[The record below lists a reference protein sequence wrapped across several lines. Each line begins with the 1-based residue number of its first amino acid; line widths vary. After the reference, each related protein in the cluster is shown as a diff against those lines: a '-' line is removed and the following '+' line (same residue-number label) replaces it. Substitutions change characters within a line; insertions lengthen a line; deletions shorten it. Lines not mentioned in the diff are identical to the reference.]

1 MARKTPDPEG
11 SRPTRPGGT
20 SPESQPASG
29 NAKPKNTGEKER
41 HGPFFKIMK
50 LWRLLHDDRGR
61 TTFTKEMLA
70 QRYFPQDESDPD
82 PEEVPYATGEEVDE
96 QDLDFLEFPG
106 GELDGLDDLYDVSGD
121 DEPYG
126 PGSAGDGT
134 MSFAR
139 QPGRR
144 PGELPEKPP
153 RKRKKKP
160 HRAGWPSEKQK
171 QDVTRYLQAL
181 QNEGIAIWNVVN
193 DGGIDRQ
200 LDDDEFEEWQQDHP
214 SKERRWRYNPNGYWA
229 RELDTLL
236 DQHRIQGYELVGIL
250 ALQQLLAAMDG
261 SPQHEATQQ
270 LIEKLKAHVPDAIYQ
285 DAEEKARAWRYSV
298 ANIRKYS
305 TERAKQALAVWHR
318 ATIDQTQVIIKY
330 RKPGKPVRQ
339 HRISAMGTLFD
350 GEENSIYLLG
360 GEAVQKDGELTGKW
374 KPPVQWKLDRVL
386 EVRQLPDE
394 NPAIADIL
402 PHDLVRAA
410 PGEGPERLDISRLYS
425 ASAGAF
431 LRYGEPTIRLELL
444 VHHPSWIAWC
454 LEKPFHPNQSH
465 VLEKDENGRPQLR
478 LVIGRCHEQEMCS
491 RLLRLGG
498 DITVVSPQSMIDK
511 LRVAATKIGQRHRGS
526 EHGGAKSC

>member
-1 MARKTPDPEG
+1 MTRKKADPDG
-11 SRPTRPGGT
+11 SGPARPGGAASEPRASSKQAT
-20 SPESQPASG
+20 SR
-29 NAKPKNTGEKER
+29 NTSEKER
-41 HGPFFKIMK
+41 HKPFFRIMK

-61 TTFTKEMLA
+61 TTFTKETLA
-70 QRYFPQDESDPD
+70 KRYFPQDESDPE
-82 PEEVPYATGEEVDE
+82 PEEVPYAKGEEVDE
-96 QDLDFLEFPG
+96 DDLDFLEFPG
-106 GELDGLDDLYDVSGD
+106 GEADGLGDLYDDSGD
-121 DEPYG
+121 DEPDD

-134 MSFAR
+134 KSLAR
-139 QPGRR
+139 QP
-144 PGELPEKPP
+144 
-153 RKRKKKP
+153 RKRRKKP

-181 QNEGIAIWNVVN
+181 QNEGIEIWHVVT
-193 DGGIDRQ
+193 DDGIDRQ
-200 LDDDEFEEWQQDHP
+200 LDDDEFEEWQKDHP
-214 SKERRWRYNPNGYWA
+214 SKERRWRYNPNGSWA

-236 DQHRIQGYELVGIL
+236 DQYRIQGYELVGIL
-250 ALQQLLAAMDG
+250 ALQQLLATMDG

-431 LRYGEPTIRLELL
+431 LRYGEPMIRLELL
-444 VHHPSWIAWC
+444 VHAPGWIAWC

-465 VLEKDENGRPQLR
+465 DLEEDENGRPQLR

-498 DITVVSPQSMIDK
+498 DVTVVSPQSMIDK
-511 LRVAATKIGQRHRGS
+511 IKAAAKKIGHRHHGS
-526 EHGGAKSC
+526 EDGDAESC

>member
-1 MARKTPDPEG
+1 
-11 SRPTRPGGT
+11 
-20 SPESQPASG
+20 
-29 NAKPKNTGEKER
+29 
-41 HGPFFKIMK
+41 MK

-61 TTFTKEMLA
+61 TTFTKETLA
-70 QRYFPQDESDPD
+70 KRYFPQDESDPE
-82 PEEVPYATGEEVDE
+82 PEEVPYAKGEEVDE
-96 QDLDFLEFPG
+96 EDLDFLEFPG
-106 GELDGLDDLYDVSGD
+106 GEADGLDDLYEDSAD
-121 DEPYG
+121 DEPDG

-134 MSFAR
+134 MSPAR
-139 QPGRR
+139 QPG
-144 PGELPEKPP
+144 KQP
-153 RKRKKKP
+153 RKRRKKP

-181 QNEGIAIWNVVN
+181 QNEGIEIWHVVT

-200 LDDDEFEEWQQDHP
+200 LDDDEFEEWQKDHP

-360 GEAVQKDGELTGKW
+360 GEAVQQDGELTGKW

-386 EVRQLPDE
+386 EVRQLPDK
-394 NPAIADIL
+394 NPPFADIL
-402 PHDLVRAA
+402 PHDLVRPA

-431 LRYGEPTIRLELL
+431 LRYGEPMIRLELL
-444 VHHPSWIAWC
+444 VHAPGWIAWC

-465 VLEKDENGRPQLR
+465 DLEEDENGRLQLR
-478 LVIGRCHEQEMCS
+478 LVIGRCHEWEMFS
-491 RLLRLGG
+491 RLLRLNGEF
-498 DITVVSPQSMIDK
+498 TVVSPPSMIDK
-511 LRVAATKIGQRHRGS
+511 IKAAVKKIGQRHRGS
-526 EHGGAKSC
+526 EDGDAESC